1 MKLPFR
7 NNDSLQNTNW
17 LLAGLGVLFLVV
29 WLLPDLP
36 VLRGV
41 VLMSLP
47 THMYAETFSVIVT
60 MLVFFLVFSTP
71 SKVRSGNHMILAS
84 AFLAVGLLDV
94 AHTLSY
100 PGMPDFVSP
109 GNVEKAIYFWLVAR
123 YVAAITLLVVAVLQW
138 KNVIIRIDRYWL
150 LFASLGFTAIAY
162 WVGLYHQQWFPHTFI
177 EGQGLTSFKVWAEYG
192 IITVLLIPAVLFYR
206 QASKR
211 RSLDASGLY
220 AATVITILSEL
231 CFTLYADVTG
241 LMILLGHIYKVAAY
255 FFLFRAIFLSLVR
268 DPYQRLYESEQY
280 NRTLFETSSIGLAV
294 AQMDGLLVDIN
305 QSFANIIGR
314 TVDETKQ
321 LTYWQI
327 TPEEY
332 AEQERYQLEQ
342 LQAKQSYGPYEK
354 EFLHRDGHRVPVRL
368 SGRLIE
374 RNGEAFVWS
383 SVEDISEVVEASRAR
398 YESEQNFRQLA
409 EHVREVFWLSDIE
422 KSIIFYVSPAYE
434 TVWGRSCASLY
445 ANPASYIEAI
455 HPEDRERVGRAIL
468 RQAEGPYDEEYRVVH
483 PDGTIRWVRDQAFPV
498 RDSYGVIYRIAGV
511 AEDVTEEKRAKEL
524 LEKRVVERTQSL
536 SLKEEELITAK
547 EEAERANLA
556 KTQFLSRMSHELRT
570 PLNAILGFSQLLNMD
585 TALAAEHKNMVND
598 IWHGGKHLLM
608 LVNEVLD
615 LAKVES
621 GKYELNPKRISL
633 RDTMT
638 ECVALTSSLVTHHGV
653 SLSVNFDSFDRI
665 EVYLDPTRL
674 KQVIL
679 NLVSNA
685 CKYNQSGGSVSVEC
699 SRLANDR
706 VQVSVVDTGKGIPRD
721 RQADIFEPF
730 NRLDAEYS
738 GVEGTGIGLTI
749 TRQLVEA
756 MGGSIGLESE
766 VGRGSKFWIE
776 LPAL

>member
-1 MKLPFR
+1 MRLPVITS
-7 NNDSLQNTNW
+7 NPLAKTNW
-17 LLAGLGVLFLVV
+17 LLFSLGILFVVV
-29 WLLPDLP
+29 WQLPELP
-36 VLRGV
+36 ALQGI

-47 THMYAETFSVIVT
+47 THIFAETFSVIVT

-71 SKVRSGNHMILAS
+71 SRVRSGNHIILAS

-100 PGMPDFVSP
+100 PGMPDFVTP
-109 GNVEKAIYFWLVAR
+109 GNTEKAIFFWLAAR
-123 YVAAITLLVVAVLQW
+123 YVVAITLLIMALLQW
-138 KNVIIRIDRYWL
+138 KNLTIRINRYWL
-150 LFASLGFTAIAY
+150 LLVSLVFTTFVY
-162 WVGLYHQQWFPHTFI
+162 WIGLYHQDFLPRTFI

-192 IITVLLIPAVLFYR
+192 IITVLLVPAVLFYR
-206 QASKR
+206 QARKPQ
-211 RSLDASGLY
+211 SLDARGLY

-231 CFTLYADVTG
+231 CFTLYANVTG
-241 LMILLGHIYKVAAY
+241 LIILLGHIYKVAAY
-255 FFLFRAIFLSLVR
+255 FYLFRAIFLSLVR
-268 DPYQRLYESEQY
+268 EPYRKLYESEQY

-294 AQMDGLLVDIN
+294 TRMDGLLMDIN

-314 TVDETKQ
+314 TIEETKQ

-332 AEQERYQLEQ
+332 ADQEQFQLEQ
-342 LQAKQSYGPYEK
+342 LEAKKCYGPYEK

-374 RNGEAFVWS
+374 RNGETFIWS
-383 SVEDISEVVEASRAR
+383 SVEDITEVVEASRAR

-409 EHVREVFWLSDIE
+409 EHVREVFWLSDVQ
-422 KSIIFYVSPAYE
+422 KSRIIYASPAFE
-434 TVWGRSCASLY
+434 TVWGRSCDSLY
-445 ANPASYIEAI
+445 ADPASFVEAI
-455 HPEDRERVGRAIL
+455 HPDDRERVRRAIL
-468 RQAEGPYDEEYRVVH
+468 RQAEGPYDEEYRVIQ
-483 PDGTIRWVRDQAFPV
+483 PEGTIRWVRDQAFPV
-498 RDSYGVIYRIAGV
+498 RDRNGVVYRIAGV
-511 AEDVTEEKRAKEL
+511 AEDITEEKRAKEL

-536 SLKEEELITAK
+536 TLKEEELITAK

-585 TALAAEHKNMVND
+585 KALAPEHKEMVND

-621 GKYELNPKRISL
+621 GRYELSPKLIRL

-638 ECVALTSSLVTHHGV
+638 ECVALTSSLVAHHEV
-653 SLSVNFDSFDRI
+653 SLSVNYGSFDGI
-665 EVYLDPTRL
+665 QVNLDPTRL
-674 KQVIL
+674 KQVVL
-679 NLVSNA
+679 NLLSNA
-685 CKYNQSGGSVSVEC
+685 CKYNHRGGSITVDCGRLADDRIRMSVE
-699 SRLANDR
+699 
-706 VQVSVVDTGKGIPRD
+706 DTGKGIPRD
-721 RQADIFEPF
+721 QLVDIFEPF

-738 GVEGTGIGLTI
+738 SIEGTGIGLTI
-749 TRQLVEA
+749 TRQLVET

-766 VGRGSKFWIE
+766 VGRGSKFWID
-776 LPAL
+776 LPAC